1 MNIINIMIVL
11 KGWEH
16 MKKTVFLVFGQ
27 NRNLKNQIHLC
38 LQKWGI
44 ESITIEDEGEIGL
57 TTIENLEVLSTKA
70 EFAIVIFSGDDE
82 GRIRED
88 EK

>member
-44 ESITIEDEGEIGL
+44 ESNIQW
-57 TTIENLEVLSTKA
+57 
-70 EFAIVIFSGDDE
+70 
-82 GRIRED
+82 
-88 EK
+88 